1 MVTNTDETIGQ
12 DTQQEAAA
20 DKVQEERAEISHKKR
35 NYKKELEDLEKEH
48 QALKDQLLRLAA
60 EFDNYRKR
68 VDRDMSNLI
77 RSANADLVTSLLPIL
92 DDLDR
97 SIAAANGVQETSPLL
112 EGIKL
117 IQKSFLK
124 TLQDQGLKYIE
135 SIGQPFDPEKH
146 DALLQMP
153 VDGKE
158 SNVVIEEHVK
168 GYEFKDRVIRHAK
181 VIVSK

>member
-1 MVTNTDETIGQ
+1 MLPNTNEMSGQ
-12 DTQQEAAA
+12 EPQPEVAANA
-20 DKVQEERAEISHKKR
+20 NQEEHEATLHKKR
-35 NYKKELEDLEKEH
+35 NYKKELEDLQKEY
-48 QALKDQLLRLAA
+48 QSLKDQLLRLAA

-68 VDRDMSNLI
+68 VERDMNGLI
-77 RSANADLVTSLLPIL
+77 RSANADLVVSLLPII
-92 DDLDR
+92 DDLER
-97 SIAAANGVQETSPLL
+97 SINAANGNQNASPLL

-117 IQKSFLK
+117 IQKNFLK
-124 TLQDQGLKYIE
+124 TLQDQGLKPIE
-135 SIGQPFDPEKH
+135 SVGQPFDPEKH

-158 SNVVIEEHVK
+158 PNIVIEEHVK